1 MVSKPALEAKF
12 SKVRHQ
18 RAVFTVNTPT
28 LDGRVQSYS
37 DTIHIFPLIAT
48 DVPVQFSPFHEIQ
61 GEKPQDDDVMTEVC
75 KSSKSNA
82 K

>member
-1 MVSKPALEAKF
+1 MVSQTNLCTFLQQTLIKKDPLLPF
-12 SKVRHQ
+12 SNVRHQ

-61 GEKPQDDDVMTEVC
+61 GEKPQDDD
-75 KSSKSNA
+75 
-82 K
+82 